1 MQHGAGAGTGRSEG
15 SRRMIDRICWIILA
29 LIHAMPALA
38 VVRPALISR
47 LYGVDPGADV
57 FTLLHHRAAL
67 FLAVVVICVW
77 AALRPEVR
85 QLASV
90 VVGISMV
97 SFVLIWWLSGM
108 PPALR
113 TIAIA
118 DLIGLPVLLY
128 AAWQAFRGA

>member
-1 MQHGAGAGTGRSEG
+1 
-15 SRRMIDRICWIILA
+15 MIERICWTILA

-38 VVRPALISR
+38 AFRPALISR

-67 FLAVVVICVW
+67 FVAVVVICVW
-77 AALRPEVR
+77 AALRPKVR

-90 VVGISMV
+90 AVGISIV

-108 PPALR
+108 SPALR
-113 TIAIA
+113 TIAVV
-118 DLIGLPVLLY
+118 DLIGLPILCYV
-128 AAWQAFRGA
+128 AWQAFRGAAV

>member
-1 MQHGAGAGTGRSEG
+1 
-15 SRRMIDRICWIILA
+15 MIERICWTILA
-29 LIHAMPALA
+29 LIHAMPAFA
-38 VVRPALISR
+38 AFRPALISR

-77 AALRPEVR
+77 AAFRPEVR
-85 QLASV
+85 QLASIA
-90 VVGISMV
+90 VGISMV

-113 TIAIA
+113 TIAVA
-118 DLIGLPVLLY
+118 DLIGVPFLLY
-128 AAWQAFRGA
+128 AAWHAFRSGA